1 MKPNDLFQIKA
12 EGTSLIDNLYI
23 QNWPAHCFT
32 ISSNGLVM
40 ENLILNNT
48 AGNAPNNRSNGLAAA
63 HNSDGFDISSSTNM
77 VLLNTIVLNQDD
89 CVAIT
94 SGNNITASGMY
105 CDGSHGLSIGSI
117 GGKSNNNVTNI
128 LFENSQVLNSQNGVR
143 IKANYNTTGFVS
155 DITYRNVHIV
165 NASIY
170 GLDIQ
175 EDYLNGGPTGTPT
188 NGVIIRNILFQNVTG
203 TANADATNYYI
214 LCGEGACSNFT
225 FENVSITG
233 GTNDSCN
240 VHGVGSP
247 C

>member
-1 MKPNDLFQIKA
+1 MSVKA
-12 EGTSLIDNLYI
+12 LGNSLIDNLYI
-23 QNWPAHCFT
+23 QNWPSHCFT
-32 ISSNGLVM
+32 ISGSDGLIV

-48 AGNAPNNRSNGLAAA
+48 AGNAPNNRSNGLSAA
-63 HNSDGFDISSSTNM
+63 HNSDGFDISGTQNM
-77 VLLNTIVLNQDD
+77 ILRNTVVLNQDD
-89 CVAIT
+89 CVAVT
-94 SGNNITASGMY
+94 SGNNITISGMY

-155 DITYRNVHIV
+155 DITYRNIYIS
-165 NASIY
+165 NATIY

-188 NGVIIRNILFQNVTG
+188 NGVIIQNILFQNVSG
-203 TANADATNYYI
+203 TANAKATDYYI
-214 LCGEGACSNFT
+214 LCGDGACSNFT
-225 FENVSITG
+225 FESVSITG
-233 GTNDSCN
+233 GTNDGCN
-240 VHGVGSP
+240 FHGTGSP